1 MRIIT
6 ILTILTSYDRIC
18 NTKFSFIEN
27 FYFGGNMR
35 FQIFKLFFEI
45 FVICIIS
52 AFSFPYWKNIN
63 ASTINLDDSIAGLEP
78 GLEIYSVNKSEAS
91 IITED
96 SNFKTSNFIVYNRSN
111 TQKGGKI
118 LLKYAKLSTLDYQN
132 LLILIN
138 DKSFDLSSLYLTENR
153 DYYVFK
159 IENISLKKFANYE
172 YDIDYKVKEGVVYD
186 QILGKYFDA
195 NIEITEY

>member
-1 MRIIT
+1 M
-6 ILTILTSYDRIC
+6 
-18 NTKFSFIEN
+18 
-27 FYFGGNMR
+27 
-35 FQIFKLFFEI
+35 
-45 FVICIIS
+45 
-52 AFSFPYWKNIN
+52 
-63 ASTINLDDSIAGLEP
+63 EP

-159 IENISLKKFANYE
+159 IENISLKNL
-172 YDIDYKVKEGVVYD
+172 
-186 QILGKYFDA
+186 QTMNMILIIKSKKGSL
-195 NIEITEY
+195 